1 MYEEFQVLPR
11 VSHQGSDGTGATSA
25 PGSSPP
31 SFCFSLGPS
40 SWVTHPGPLSGV
52 RAPRLHCG
60 AHTEA
65 QLQVGKEEDVV
76 PHARR
81 SGGQPR
87 AGHQGSEA
95 GSPPPALRLVDTL
108 LTL

>member
-76 PHARR
+76 HTPE
-81 SGGQPR
+81 GLGD
-87 AGHQGSEA
+87 
-95 GSPPPALRLVDTL
+95 SPVLDTRGVRQEVRLQL
-108 LTL
+108 